1 MDARPEL
8 AAQAAAGAL
17 VSRCR
22 RHGRA
27 RRKARCDGRRLAA
40 RIMTSPSAR
49 AGDASRVIRDVIHAV
64 ADNAVRACGELR
76 RPRLVSVSVR
86 GVVMRWPGAG
96 EYDRRWLTMTL
107 RRCSPAWLHLPWV
120 VVP

>member
-1 MDARPEL
+1 M
-8 AAQAAAGAL
+8 
-17 VSRCR
+17 SRCR

-27 RRKARCDGRRLAA
+27 RRNARVEGRRLAE

-86 GVVMRWPGAG
+86 GVVMRWPDAG
-96 EYDRRWLTMTL
+96 EHDRRWLTMTL